1 MTRILIFFMIVPMLV
16 VSQTDNTIK
25 LVKPDKA
32 PIKMVKE
39 TYFGKEVSDPYRY
52 MEQISDSTFSKWM
65 KAQAAYARN
74 VLDSIPGRKGLL
86 DKLWEF
92 DKRDGARSYRLI
104 ITDNDRYF
112 YMKITPEDETGKL
125 FFRDGFE
132 GKESL
137 VFDPQNYKEDNLS
150 YSINSLR
157 PSIDGSKIAIE
168 VAANGTEN
176 SEILIFNV
184 NDGKLY
190 PEKIDKCWDASVSWL
205 PDNERFLYTRLNSND
220 IYDTNRLLNSKTFL
234 HTVGQSPEKDI
245 DIFSSQKY
253 PNLGI
258 KEEEMPI
265 VVYDK
270 NNHFLFALPV
280 TVDRRLKVFVASA
293 DDINQ
298 STIPWKPL
306 ITEDDD
312 VTNFTTDHG
321 HVYLLTSKRAPNY
334 KIIKI
339 ALEQPNL
346 ENAELVIPENN
357 EATIEDFGMTKDGL
371 YYTISEN
378 GVKQEL
384 YLLAN
389 GEKTAQ
395 NLKLPTTAGRID
407 LSYKGL
413 DYSDLWVSL
422 SGWTA
427 DNIRYRYDSKLK
439 TFSEESLFPIM
450 GYPEFKDLIVEELMV
465 PSHDGAQ
472 VPLSLI
478 YDKNLKR
485 DGNNPVMIFG
495 YGSYG
500 ISLMPFFSP
509 GYLLPTT
516 KGAIFAIAHVRG
528 GSELGDNWYKSG
540 FKTTKPN
547 TWKDLIACT
556 EYLIDKKYTSSKK
569 VAIYSASAGGI
580 LIGRAMTERPDLF
593 AVAIPEV
600 GSLNSLRSEFSPNG
614 PINIPEFGTVKDSIG
629 FFGLHEMDAYQHIVD
644 GVNYPA
650 SLITAGI
657 NDPRVTYWE
666 PAKFA
671 ARLQAANASDK
682 PILFSVDFES
692 GHGMGDSKTIYYE
705 SMADIASFFLWQTG
719 HKEFQPK
726 K

>member
-220 IYDTNRLLNSKTFL
+220 IYDINRLLNSKTFL

-556 EYLIDKKYTSSKK
+556 EYLINKKYTSSKK

>member
-719 HKEFQPK
+719 HMEFQPK

>member
-1 MTRILIFFMIVPMLV
+1 
-16 VSQTDNTIK
+16 
-25 LVKPDKA
+25 
-32 PIKMVKE
+32 
-39 TYFGKEVSDPYRY
+39 
-52 MEQISDSTFSKWM
+52 
-65 KAQAAYARN
+65 
-74 VLDSIPGRKGLL
+74 
-86 DKLWEF
+86 
-92 DKRDGARSYRLI
+92 
-104 ITDNDRYF
+104 
-112 YMKITPEDETGKL
+112 
-125 FFRDGFE
+125 
-132 GKESL
+132 
-137 VFDPQNYKEDNLS
+137 
-150 YSINSLR
+150 
-157 PSIDGSKIAIE
+157 
-168 VAANGTEN
+168 
-176 SEILIFNV
+176 
-184 NDGKLY
+184 
-190 PEKIDKCWDASVSWL
+190 
-205 PDNERFLYTRLNSND
+205 
-220 IYDTNRLLNSKTFL
+220 
-234 HTVGQSPEKDI
+234 
-245 DIFSSQKY
+245 
-253 PNLGI
+253 
-258 KEEEMPI
+258 MPI

-719 HKEFQPK
+719 HMEFQPK

>member
-220 IYDTNRLLNSKTFL
+220 IYDINRLLNSKTFL

-556 EYLIDKKYTSSKK
+556 EYLINKKYTSSKK

-593 AVAIPEV
+593 AAAIPEV

-629 FFGLHEMDAYQHIVD
+629 FFALHEMDAYQHIVD

>member
-220 IYDTNRLLNSKTFL
+220 IYDINRLLNSKTFL

-346 ENAELVIPENN
+346 ENAELAIPENN

-439 TFSEESLFPIM
+439 TFSEESLFPRM

-556 EYLIDKKYTSSKK
+556 EYLINKKYTSSKK

>member
-220 IYDTNRLLNSKTFL
+220 IYDINRLLNSKTFL

-280 TVDRRLKVFVASA
+280 TVDRRLKVLVASA

-556 EYLIDKKYTSSKK
+556 EYLINKKYTSSKK

-629 FFGLHEMDAYQHIVD
+629 FFALHEMDAYQHIVD

>member
-629 FFGLHEMDAYQHIVD
+629 FFALHEMDAYQHIVD

>member
-220 IYDTNRLLNSKTFL
+220 IYDINRLLNSKTFL

-346 ENAELVIPENN
+346 ENAELAIPENN

-556 EYLIDKKYTSSKK
+556 EYLINKKYTSSKK

>member
-298 STIPWKPL
+298 TTIPWKPL

>member
-234 HTVGQSPEKDI
+234 HTVGQSPENDI

>member
-25 LVKPDKA
+25 LAKPDKA

-220 IYDTNRLLNSKTFL
+220 IYDINRLLNSKTFL

-280 TVDRRLKVFVASA
+280 TVDRRLKVLVASA

-485 DGNNPVMIFG
+485 DGNNPVIIFG

-556 EYLIDKKYTSSKK
+556 EYLINKKYTSSKK

-629 FFGLHEMDAYQHIVD
+629 FFALHEMDAYQHIVD